1 MVKVRAVDRAVCG
14 HRLPGRPGTGLTHG
28 PAHRPGDPADR
39 ARDRADA
46 VAVAGQHPHL
56 VNLQR
61 GLVGL
66 AATHL
71 EPGGLPSV
79 FGGMHNGGGRR
90 LAVTESTTVAVCVIV
105 GWIVVWTALG
115 AWRMVTRDA

>member
-1 MVKVRAVDRAVCG
+1 V
-14 HRLPGRPGTGLTHG
+14 LTPLMSH
-28 PAHRPGDPADR
+28 
-39 ARDRADA
+39 
-46 VAVAGQHPHL
+46 VNNLHL

-66 AATHL
+66 AAIHL
-71 EPGGLPSV
+71 EPSGLPSV
-79 FGGMHNGGGRR
+79 FGNMGNGGGGPQ
-90 LAVTESTTVAVCVIV
+90 LVTESTTVAICVIV